1 MPRSAELPEEFKEQ
15 IVLYHK
21 AGKGYKSISKITGLH
36 KSTIRSIIRK
46 WKMLGTVMNRP
57 RSGRPAKISPKM
69 QRKIIKE
76 VAKKPEITL
85 EELQTCLAIAKVN
98 VHKSTIRRRL
108 DQIRLRERVSKRR
121 TLQNKKPKVHFR
133 FEKDAQVFEGSCVKT
148 EVAEVEVSV

>member
-15 IVLYHK
+15 IVMYHK

-36 KSTIRSIIRK
+36 QSTIRSIIRK

-57 RSGRPAKISPKM
+57 RSGRPTKISPKM

-108 DQIRLRERVSKRR
+108 DQIKLREMVAKRR
-121 TLQNKKPKVHFR
+121 NKKSNAHLR
-133 FEKDAQVFEGSCVKT
+133 FEKHAQVFERSCVKT